1 MSNITTIKQQVY
13 NIVKERIADGTYKH
27 GQRLQEVDLAE
38 DLKVSRSPVR
48 ETLKQLVLE
57 GILEETPNK
66 GVSLRTFSEKEI
78 RDIYDLRLLLERYAV
93 DHLSANT
100 EFFPL
105 KRLTDIRNYILEI
118 DGRTIDY
125 VIEPKINPHD
135 AIIDAT
141 NNDYMIK
148 VHRRASFCTMSY
160 HNVLFDG
167 ENYNINL
174 QHHLDIIDSLLDYDF
189 NKTKE
194 ILTVHLLSSR
204 DIICNHIRSISI

>member
-1 MSNITTIKQQVY
+1 MGSITTVKQQVY

-27 GQRLQEVDLAE
+27 GQRLQETDLAE
-38 DLKVSRSPVR
+38 DLMVSRSPVR

-57 GILEETPNK
+57 GILEEKPNK

-78 RDIYDLRLLLERYAV
+78 KDIYDFRILLENYAV
-93 DHLSANT
+93 DYISANI
-100 EFFPL
+100 ESFPL
-105 KRLTDIRNYILEI
+105 KRLTDIRNYILDI
-118 DGRTIDY
+118 DGKIIDY

-141 NNDYMIK
+141 DNSYLIK
-148 VHRRASFCTMSY
+148 VHQRASFCTMSY

-174 QHHLDIIDSLLDYDF
+174 QHHLDIVDSLLDYDF

-204 DIICNHIRSISI
+204 DIICNYIKNI